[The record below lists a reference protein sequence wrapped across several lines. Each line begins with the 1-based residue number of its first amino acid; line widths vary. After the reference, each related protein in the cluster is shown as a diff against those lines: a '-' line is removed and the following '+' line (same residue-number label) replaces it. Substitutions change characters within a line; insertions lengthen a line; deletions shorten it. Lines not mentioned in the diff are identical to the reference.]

1 MSDLLHKFVWGMELQ
16 WGVVQ
21 SGTCPWIMRDFSA
34 DRFLLMTLA
43 TPSPVHLRVAAR
55 LLRQGGVIAYPT
67 EGVWGLGCDPFN
79 ERAVR
84 HLIDLKQRSEAKGL
98 IIIAAGMDQVEG
110 WLGDLTPAQRAGC
123 AATWPG
129 PFTWVV
135 PAAQAPRWLRGHHDS
150 IAVRVSAH
158 PGVQAL
164 CLAFGGAL
172 VSTSANVSGRP
183 PARDTLMLRK
193 QFGCGLDYILP
204 GRLGGDGKPSE
215 IRDARTGIVLR
226 KR

>member
-1 MSDLLHKFVWGMELQ
+1 MSLV
-16 WGVVQ
+16 
-21 SGTCPWIMRDFSA
+21 
-34 DRFLLMTLA
+34 

-55 LLRQGGVIAYPT
+55 LLQSGGVIAYPT
-67 EGVWGLGCDPFN
+67 EGVWGLGCDPMN
-79 ERAVR
+79 EAAVR
-84 HLIDLKQRSEAKGL
+84 RLLDLKQRPEAKGL
-98 IIIAAGMDQVEG
+98 IIIAASLTQVEQ
-110 WLGDLTPAQRAGC
+110 WLSGLDVGQRAAC

-129 PFTWVV
+129 PYTWVV
-135 PAAQAPRWLRGHHDS
+135 PAASAPAWLRGQHDS
-150 IAVRVSAH
+150 VAVRVTAH

-164 CLAFGGAL
+164 CNAFGGAL

-183 PARDTLMLRK
+183 PARDALQLR
-193 QFGCGLDYILP
+193 QHFGRGLDYILP

>member
-1 MSDLLHKFVWGMELQ
+1 
-16 WGVVQ
+16 
-21 SGTCPWIMRDFSA
+21 
-34 DRFLLMTLA
+34 MTLA

-55 LLRQGGVIAYPT
+55 LLQQGGVIAYPT

-79 ERAVR
+79 EHAVR
-84 HLIDLKQRSEAKGL
+84 RLFDLKQRAEAKGL
-98 IIIAAGMDQVEG
+98 IIIAASMAQVED
-110 WLGDLTPAQRAGC
+110 WLGELSPAQRAAC
-123 AATWPG
+123 AASWPG
-129 PFTWVV
+129 PYTWVV
-135 PAAQAPRWLRGHHDS
+135 PATYAPRWLRGRHDS

-164 CLAFGGAL
+164 CQVFGGAL
-172 VSTSANVSGRP
+172 VSTSANVSGKP
-183 PARDTLMLRK
+183 PARDATALRQ
-193 QFGCGLDYILP
+193 QFGRGLDYILP